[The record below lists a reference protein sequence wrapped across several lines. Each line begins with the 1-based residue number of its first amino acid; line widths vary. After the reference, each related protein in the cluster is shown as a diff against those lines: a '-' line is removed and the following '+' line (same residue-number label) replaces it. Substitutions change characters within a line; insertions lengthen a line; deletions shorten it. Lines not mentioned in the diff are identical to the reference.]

1 MENTYSQFKDKVALV
16 TGATSGIGE
25 ATALAF
31 ARSGANVVV
40 TGVQQEEGES
50 LVKRIRD
57 EGGDALFVKVDVT
70 NQTDVDNMMAEV
82 SNAYGR
88 LDYAYNNAG
97 IEGETAAT
105 AESSDENWNRVLD
118 INLTGVWRCMRA
130 ELPLLLA
137 SGGGAIVN
145 CASVAGVMGFAGT
158 GPYVASKHGVIG
170 LTKAAALEYAA
181 RNIRVNAVC
190 PGVIATPMV
199 DRVTQHNEAAVQQLS
214 SVAPLGRM
222 GTAEEIAAAVLWLC
236 SDASG
241 FVVGHALVL
250 DGGWTVG

>member
-1 MENTYSQFKDKVALV
+1 MENRYSQFKDKVALI
-16 TGATSGIGE
+16 TGATSGIGK

-31 ARSGANVVV
+31 AQSGAEVVV
-40 TGVQQEEGES
+40 TGVQQDEGES
-50 LVKRIRD
+50 VVKQIQD
-57 EGGDALFVKVDVT
+57 DGGDAIFVNVDVT
-70 NQTDVDNMMAEV
+70 NQADVDKMMAEV
-82 SNAYGR
+82 SKTYGR

-105 AESSDENWNRVLD
+105 AESSEENWNRVLD

-130 ELPLLLA
+130 EIPLILA
-137 SGGGAIVN
+137 SGGGALVN
-145 CASVAGVMGFAGT
+145 CSSVAGVMGFAGT

-170 LTKAAALEYAA
+170 LTKAAALEYATQ
-181 RNIRVNAVC
+181 NIRVNAVC
-190 PGVIATPMV
+190 PGVIHTPMV
-199 DRVTQHNEAAVQQLS
+199 DRVTYQNEAAVQQLS

-236 SDASG
+236 SDESG
-241 FVVGHALVL
+241 YVVGHPLVL